1 MLIHQP
7 LQNLGN
13 SFRQATDIE
22 IVAKE
27 ARRTKETLYNIIS
40 AVTGQPYEKIEK
52 DCDRDY
58 TLSAQEA
65 LNYGLV
71 DEILKSHKNGR

>member
-1 MLIHQP
+1 M
-7 LQNLGN
+7 
-13 SFRQATDIE
+13 E

-27 ARRTKETLYNIIS
+27 AMRTKETLYTLIKE
-40 AVTGQPYEKIEK
+40 ATGQPYAKVEK

-65 LNYGLV
+65 LEYGIV
-71 DEILKSHKNGR
+71 DEIIRTHKNGR